1 MNSRESILTAVKNAQ
16 PSRLPLPD
24 ITKFN
29 TRENG
34 DPEKFTEVIQ
44 KIGGDVFKVNDIF
57 EVKQILQN
65 SYADAKRIITN
76 SPLFVDI
83 AEIVVNQDAH
93 SLQNTDIA
101 ILVAQL
107 GVEENSAVW
116 VTDKNIEVRVIP
128 FICQQLVLIISATN
142 IVQNMH
148 QAYEIIG
155 KDNYG
160 FGVFIAGPSKTADI
174 EQSLV
179 LGAHGP
185 KSMTLFLLP

>member
-1 MNSRESILTAVKNAQ
+1 MSSRASILAAVEKAQ
-16 PSRLPLPD
+16 PQQLPLPD
-24 ITKFN
+24 IAKFN
-29 TRENG
+29 KHQTGN
-34 DPEKFTEVIQ
+34 PEKFIEVLQ
-44 KIGGDVFKVNDIF
+44 KIGGDVFKVDNIL

-65 SYADAKRIITN
+65 SFTDAKRIITN
-76 SPLFVDI
+76 SPLFVDV
-83 AEIVVNQDAH
+83 AEIIVNQDAH
-93 SLQNTDIA
+93 SLQNTDVA
-101 ILVAQL
+101 ILVGQF

-116 VTDKNIEVRVIP
+116 ITDKNIEVRVIP
-128 FICQQLVLIISATN
+128 FICQQLVIIISATN

-155 KDNYG
+155 NDNYG

>member
-1 MNSRESILTAVKNAQ
+1 MNSRESILKAVKNAQ
-16 PSRLPLPD
+16 PQQLPLPD
-24 ITKFN
+24 IAKFN
-29 TRENG
+29 KQEKG
-34 DPEKFTEVIQ
+34 DTARFIEVLQ

-57 EVKQILQN
+57 EIKQILLN
-65 SYADAKRIITN
+65 SFSNAERIITN

-93 SLQNTDIA
+93 SLQNTDIT

-107 GVEENSAVW
+107 GVEENSSVW
-116 VTDKNIEVRVIP
+116 VTDKNIEVRVVP
-128 FICQQLVLIISATN
+128 FICQQLVLIISATK

-155 KDNYG
+155 KDDYG

>member
-1 MNSRESILTAVKNAQ
+1 MNSRASILAAVKQAQ
-16 PSRLPLPD
+16 PQKLPLPD
-24 ITKFN
+24 ISKLNNRQTGN
-29 TRENG
+29 
-34 DPEKFTEVIQ
+34 PEKFIEVLQ
-44 KIGGDVFKVNDIF
+44 KIGGDVFKVDNIL
-57 EVKQILQN
+57 EVKQILNN
-65 SYADAKRIITN
+65 SFAHAKRLITN
-76 SPLFVDI
+76 SPLFVDV
-83 AEIVVNQDAH
+83 AEIIINQDAH
-93 SLQNTDIA
+93 SLQNTDVA
-101 ILVAQL
+101 ILIAQF

-116 VTDKNIEVRVIP
+116 ITDKNMEVRVIP
-128 FICQQLVLIISATN
+128 FICQQLVIIISAKN

-155 KDNYG
+155 NENYG

>member
-1 MNSRESILTAVKNAQ
+1 MNSKESILAAVKNAQ
-16 PSRLPLPD
+16 PNRLPLPD

-29 TRENG
+29 TQGKG
-34 DPEKFTEVIQ
+34 DSEKFIEVLQ
-44 KIGGDVFKVNDIF
+44 KIGGDVFKVNNILD
-57 EVKQILQN
+57 VKQILLN
-65 SYADAKRIITN
+65 SFADAKRIITN

-83 AEIVVNQDAH
+83 AEIVEKQDAH

-128 FICQQLVLIISATN
+128 FICQQLILIISATN

-148 QAYEIIG
+148 QAYDIIG
-155 KDNYG
+155 NENYG
-160 FGVFIAGPSKTADI
+160 YGVFIAGPSKTADI

-185 KSMTLFLLP
+185 KSMILFLLP